1 MSKKNERDHRL
12 LRDAVATM
20 HRMGLK
26 RSAEISGLEAGQLA
40 TYLRGYRPDYLKSKT
55 RSGLRQ
61 LLGFA
66 PPETANPD
74 RNDGGHELMR
84 RAVDALELM
93 AVSLVVLAESVD
105 PMGSADDDDDD
116 QADYA
121 EVQI

>member
-1 MSKKNERDHRL
+1 
-12 LRDAVATM
+12 
-20 HRMGLK
+20 
-26 RSAEISGLEAGQLA
+26 
-40 TYLRGYRPDYLKSKT
+40 
-55 RSGLRQ
+55 
-61 LLGFA
+61 
-66 PPETANPD
+66 D

-121 EVQI
+121 GVQI